1 MGDNMKL
8 FLATAA
14 AVALSGS
21 AALAWGDMYMG
32 DATNNP
38 NSDMLQHAYS
48 APNYCPAGLQPVL
61 VGGVVCCGNANAGA
75 YVDRPGKVYRRP
87 APRAYAPVGVKG
99 VAIPGEKG
107 VVYR

>member
-8 FLATAA
+8 FIAATAA
-14 AVALSGS
+14 ALLSGS
-21 AALAWGDMYMG
+21 AAFAWGDMYMG

-38 NSDMLQHAYS
+38 NSNGLQHAYN

-61 VGGVVCCGNANAGA
+61 MGGVVCCGTPNAAP
-75 YVDRPGKVYRRP
+75 YVNRVS
-87 APRAYAPVGVKG
+87 APRKAAPRRAYAPVGVKG
-99 VAIPGEKG
+99 VAVPGEKG